1 VDRAVMARV
10 NGIEQYTVTEHYAV
24 FRGKDEN
31 HPAAEMTVKTTY
43 RPATGKSYDIVSES
57 GSSVLR
63 KFVLH
68 TILDNEKQLNQPGT
82 REGSWFVSANYDMK
96 LKMPTTQQID
106 GRDCYVLAISPKRKA
121 TFLITGTMWVDAKD
135 GTIVQVEGQSSKSP
149 SMFTGPTQ
157 MARQYENIEG
167 FAEATHARAESNSS
181 LFGQTVVK
189 IDYSDYQIQIGPPK

>member
-1 VDRAVMARV
+1 
-10 NGIEQYTVTEHYAV
+10 
-24 FRGKDEN
+24 
-31 HPAAEMTVKTTY
+31 
-43 RPATGKSYDIVSES
+43 
-57 GSSVLR
+57 
-63 KFVLH
+63 
-68 TILDNEKQLNQPGT
+68 
-82 REGSWFVSANYDMK
+82 MK

-149 SMFTGPTQ
+149 SMFTGPTH

>member
-1 VDRAVMARV
+1 MARI
-10 NGIEQYTVTEHYAV
+10 NGIAQYTVTEHYAV
-24 FRGKDEN
+24 FRNRDEN

-43 RPATGKSYDIVSES
+43 RRSTGKSYEILRES
-57 GSSVLR
+57 GSAVLR
-63 KFVLH
+63 KFVLR
-68 TILDNEKQLNQPGT
+68 TILENEKQLNQPGT

-96 LKMPTTQQID
+96 LKMPNTQQID

-121 TFLITGTMWVDAKD
+121 TYLITGTMWVDAKD